1 MAKSIKELLLGNP
14 LRNDTAQHQR
24 LSNPIALAVFS
35 SDAIS
40 SVAYAS
46 GEILLVLAAAGTAV
60 LRLAWPISVAI
71 GVLLVIVVTSYR
83 QTVRA
88 YPQGGGSYR
97 VARENLGDTP
107 GLVAAGSLLV
117 DYVLTVA
124 VSISAGTA
132 AITSA
137 FPQLVDGPV
146 NLTVPLALLFLV
158 VLAIGNLRGVKDSG
172 VFFSGPTFVFIGLMV
187 GLIATGAFTVMT
199 RGAGAIAVPASA
211 ENLTITAGSLSLFLI
226 LRAFASGCAAMT
238 GVEAIAD
245 GVQVFKEPVSRNAAR
260 TLAWMATVLLTLF
273 LGISWLAVQAGISN
287 IEQETVISQ
296 LARSIFGVGP
306 LYYLISFATMAIL
319 VVAANTSYADFPRL
333 SSFLAAD
340 DFLPHQFKDKGY
352 RLVHSNGILLLTGAA
367 ALLIV
372 VFNGQTTRLIPLY
385 AIGVFTSFTLSQSGM
400 VVHWLRRRGE
410 MRWAR
415 SAALNALGAIT
426 TGVVLVVIAVA
437 KFSAGAWVVIVVV
450 PLAVSY
456 FFWVRRRY
464 QLVRAELA
472 LSSEERISLDWQAH
486 NALHNH
492 VIVLVKAVDRRLVR
506 ALKYAK
512 TLRADSIE
520 AVFVDVTDEEGG
532 RIRKEWTE
540 ADFGVRLIIIPSQY
554 REVIRPVIE
563 HVRAFPRPSSDHVVT
578 VVLPEYAPTNIADAM
593 LHHHTSMWIKRQLF
607 GEENVIVTD
616 VPYHPSFDE
625 PPRRVPGSAETHTT
639 GGGHSDDES
648 EPTPRAAAV
657 AQGHAITRRPVPS
670 AVKQAGQVVGTTHRS
685 FADEAA
691 AEVRHG
697 GCVRS

>member
-71 GVLLVIVVTSYR
+71 GVLLVVVVTSYR

-146 NLTVPLALLFLV
+146 NLTVPMALFFLA

-172 VFFSGPTFVFIGLMV
+172 VFFSGPTFVFIGLMIA
-187 GLIATGAFTVMT
+187 LIATGAFTMIT
-199 RGAGAIAVPASA
+199 GGAGAIAVPTSPEGAA
-211 ENLTITAGSLSLFLI
+211 VTAGSLSLFLI

-260 TLAWMATVLLTLF
+260 TLTWMATVLLTLF

-367 ALLIV
+367 ALLII

-410 MRWAR
+410 AGWAH
-415 SAALNALGAIT
+415 SAAINTLGAIT
-426 TGVVLVVIAVA
+426 TGVVLVVIAIA

-456 FFWVRRRY
+456 FLWVRRRY

-472 LSSEERISLDWQAH
+472 LSREERISLDWQAH

-520 AVFVDVTDEEGG
+520 AVFVDVTGEEGD

-540 ADFGVRLIIIPSQY
+540 AEFGVRLIIIPSQY

-578 VVLPEYAPTNIADAM
+578 VVLPEYAPANIADAM

-625 PPRRVPGSAETHTT
+625 PPRRVPGSAEAHTT
-639 GGGHSDDES
+639 DGSHSDDES
-648 EPTPRAAAV
+648 EPTPRAAAM
-657 AQGHAITRRPVPS
+657 AQGRAITLQPARS
-670 AVKQAGQVVGTTHRS
+670 AVQEASQVLRSTHGPL
-685 FADEAA
+685 ADEAA
-691 AEVRHG
+691 AQIRHG